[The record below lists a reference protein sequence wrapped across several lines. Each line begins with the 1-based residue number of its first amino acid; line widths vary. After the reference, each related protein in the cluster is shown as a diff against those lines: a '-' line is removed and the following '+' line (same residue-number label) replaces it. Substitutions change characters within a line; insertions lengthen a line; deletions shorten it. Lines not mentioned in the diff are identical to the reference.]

1 MADEVT
7 PQTASAAD
15 THAPDAT
22 AMADAPAKEGDGDTG
37 ARKPD
42 AAAATKAPAKGLSPD
57 DHYSRGKRR
66 TMELVEQQLEE
77 RFGVRSLDELA
88 ERLALRERDSE
99 PEEGGKPS
107 LPDVRALKRQATK
120 LGEEHA
126 ALTARYERA
135 TRELQAGRERFRMS
149 ALHAALAAAG
159 ALYPEDEAQVLSRH
173 VGVSASWEPEEI
185 DDKGAPTGRTVADV
199 VAARREQ
206 RPEFYRGES
215 REGTGSRPARAIP
228 QPGTNGKTPTA
239 DPTSPA
245 WMAARLAER
254 GIR

>member
-7 PQTASAAD
+7 PMTASAAE
-15 THAPDAT
+15 THAPDAQ
-22 AMADAPAKEGDGDTG
+22 AMAAAPAQAGDGDTG

-77 RFGVRSLDELA
+77 RFGVRSLEELA

-99 PEEGGKPS
+99 PEDGGKPS

-120 LGEEHA
+120 LTEEHA
-126 ALTARYERA
+126 ALTGRYERA
-135 TRELQAGRERFRMS
+135 AKDLQAGREKLRIA
-149 ALHAALAAAG
+149 ALRAALADAG
-159 ALYPEDEAQVLSRH
+159 ARYPDDEVQVLSRH
-173 VGVSASWEPEEI
+173 VGISASWEPEEI

-228 QPGTNGKTPTA
+228 QSGTNGKAPTA

-245 WMAARLAER
+245 WIAARLAER